1 MTRIDISRAVCGM
14 SEYQKKV
21 TYAVE
26 SYGRT
31 SANRMAQY
39 ARQNRPWTDRTRHAR
54 RGLMPIAEWAGS
66 KFKSGIRHSVSYG
79 IYLENRIFSRKG
91 RLSILKPTL
100 DKLAPEIYRGLG
112 KILDR

>member
-1 MTRIDISRAVCGM
+1 MRHERVPEEGDVCGR
-14 SEYQKKV
+14 KL
-21 TYAVE
+21 
-26 SYGRT
+26 
-31 SANRMAQY
+31 
-39 ARQNRPWTDRTRHAR
+39 WTDVGEPDGPIRAAEPAMDRTRHAR

-100 DKLAPEIYRGLG
+100 DKLAPEIYRGLS